1 MFIELDNN
9 IVGYSSIWAL
19 SIIGREAKF
28 VRPNGWIVEIGS
40 FCGRSSYVLGK
51 NKHESVKLTC
61 VDNWP
66 ISPNEIP
73 DSEFVFGNINSCF
86 NYSEFKNNVQ
96 SIKNLETFR
105 CTLPLN
111 LSNMQ
116 FSVDIDLLF
125 FDLYP
130 EHDLYI
136 NQLLYWHKFMAN
148 GSKII
153 VNDYSSNR
161 NAVEEFCRITGLQTS
176 DEMNL
181 ALIDVKDSTNTI
193 TKN

>member
-9 IVGYSSIWAL
+9 IVGYSSIWTL
-19 SIIGREAKF
+19 SIIGREAKS
-28 VRPNGWIVEIGS
+28 VKPNGWIVEIGS
-40 FCGRSSYVLGK
+40 FCGRSTYVLGK
-51 NKHESVKLTC
+51 NKHDSVKLTC

-66 ISPNEIP
+66 GPPSEIP

-86 NYSEFKNNVQ
+86 NYSEFRNNVH
-96 SIKNLETFR
+96 SIKNLETLR

-111 LSNMQ
+111 LSNMR
-116 FSVDIDLLF
+116 FSVGIDLLF

-130 EHDLYI
+130 DHDLYV
-136 NQLLYWHKFMAN
+136 NQLLYWHRFMGD

-161 NAVEEFCRITGLQTS
+161 NAVDEFCGITGLQAV
-176 DEMNL
+176 DDMNL
-181 ALIDVKDSTNTI
+181 ALIGVENAPDIVA
-193 TKN
+193 KN